1 MPACPYAA
9 KAWLDSKVDI
19 VVRNPE
25 SGYTRDLH
33 KHVKNI
39 NFNKKEILIYC
50 DTYFKEYSLNKFQ
63 RVIDN
68 FNRRYNK
75 KDIYFMGFHPYNP
88 PNEEEQ
94 EFLLDPTGDVSNLP
108 DSKIDFSMMLIQKFS
123 QLYEASDRLHRMG
136 YYDKWPRDYYHEVV
150 SSRQK
155 QFKKL
160 FKGGKHAGN

>member
-75 KDIYFMGFHPYNP
+75 
-88 PNEEEQ
+88 
-94 EFLLDPTGDVSNLP
+94 
-108 DSKIDFSMMLIQKFS
+108 
-123 QLYEASDRLHRMG
+123 
-136 YYDKWPRDYYHEVV
+136 RD
-150 SSRQK
+150 
-155 QFKKL
+155 
-160 FKGGKHAGN
+160 G